1 MNVRFLR
8 TLAVSVLA
16 LALGACVGP
25 RLRPST
31 QPADAAQLA
40 RQSAREELLAS
51 RPDWSLRGR
60 LGVSDGRDSGS
71 GSLEW
76 TQRGDVFRFTV
87 HAPVTGKTWTL
98 SGDTGHARLEGLRD
112 QPIDA
117 DDAQYLLAREL
128 GWNVPVAYLTQWVR
142 GLRASP
148 EARVM
153 FRDDGLPGE
162 IDEAGWK
169 VEYLDYDSAQDPPLP
184 TRVFASRGDYRVR
197 LAVRAWDSP

>member
-76 TQRGDVFRFTV
+76 AQRGDVFRFTV
-87 HAPVTGKTWTL
+87 HAPVTGKTWIL
-98 SGDTGHARLEGLRD
+98 SGTPSQAVLSGLRPA
-112 QPIDA
+112 PIEGRDA
-117 DDAQYLLAREL
+117 RELLAREL
-128 GWNVPVAYLTQWVR
+128 DWDVPVAQLVDWVR
-142 GLRASP
+142 GRRAP
-148 EARVM
+148 GEARVE
-153 FRDDGLPGE
+153 FRADGLPAA
-162 IDEAGWK
+162 ITQDGWR
-169 VEYLDYDSAQDPPLP
+169 VEFLEYDDSALPLP
-184 TRVFASRGDYRVR
+184 RRLYASSGSRKVR
-197 LAVRAWDSP
+197 LAIRAWSVE